1 MTSQV
6 HRATDPFSAKQ
17 SRQERPPVPPV
28 AVAVVVVDMMKD
40 FIEPDGAMPLP
51 GSEDLVPRIE
61 RLVDA
66 ARSAGAAVVWAK
78 ARYPADDALFQKRV
92 PHCIQGTRGAELAD
106 GLEPRDRD
114 YVVHKRRYSAFYATD
129 LDLWLREHRIK
140 RIVLCGLA
148 TNICVRSTAHDGFF
162 HGYQVDVVE
171 DACMATGPREQEST
185 LYDIQTHF
193 GEVRN
198 LAGVVA
204 EVIAG

>member
-1 MTSQV
+1 MTSQN

-17 SRQERPPVPPV
+17 SGEERPAVPPT

-40 FIEPDGAMPLP
+40 FVEADGAMPLP
-51 GSEDLVPRIE
+51 GSAELVPKIN

-66 ARSAGAAVVWAK
+66 ARSAGAAIVWAK
-78 ARYPADDALFQKRV
+78 ARYPADDALFRKRV
-92 PHCIQGTRGAELAD
+92 PHCIEGTSGAELVD
-106 GLEPRDRD
+106 GLLPRDGD

-129 LDLWLREHRIK
+129 LDLWLREHRVE

-148 TNICVRSTAHDGFF
+148 TNICVRATAHDGFF

-193 GEVRN
+193 GEVRT
-198 LAGVVA
+198 LDDVVAGVTA
-204 EVIAG
+204 R